1 MILQAPGKKLVAS
14 VGVAG
19 PLNRKRESEFPGGLF
34 PMQGAQVQ
42 SLVKELDPTCH
53 N

>member
-1 MILQAPGKKLVAS
+1 METSTHGTD
-14 VGVAG
+14 
-19 PLNRKRESEFPGGLF
+19 FPGGPEAVSIL
-34 PMQGAQVQ
+34 PMQRAQVQ